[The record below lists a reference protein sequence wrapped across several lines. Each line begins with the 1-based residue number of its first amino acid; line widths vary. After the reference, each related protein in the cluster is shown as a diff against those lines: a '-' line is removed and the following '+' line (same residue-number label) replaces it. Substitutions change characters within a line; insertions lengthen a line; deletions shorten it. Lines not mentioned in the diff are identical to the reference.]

1 MLNSGDY
8 RTRTELA
15 QAVGLSPARISRL
28 LNVLKLPTDIQQR
41 LRTDTTLTERRV
53 RGSASQR
60 SPLTRPRTTGFGSES
75 ALHAPARQE

>member
-41 LRTDTTLTERRV
+41 LRTDSGLTERWV
-53 RGSASQR
+53 RAWAAAIRQTRAST
-60 SPLTRPRTTGFGSES
+60 P
-75 ALHAPARQE
+75 